1 MLGLWAAGAALGL
14 WIGERPARAQN
25 AGDKAAAEALFDE
38 AKKLY
43 AEKKFAEA
51 CARFDASEKLD
62 PGVGTLLYLAD
73 CYEHVGRTASAW
85 ATFREAG
92 SLAKVASQA
101 ERERIAHE
109 RAALL
114 EPKLYRLTVT
124 VAATP
129 PGLKVMRGDEEVR
142 RETFGTGL
150 PVDPGTYAITA
161 TAKGKKP
168 WTIQV
173 QVPPGAGAQTV
184 TVPALEDDPAA
195 LAAAEAAK
203 AAPLAPIAAA
213 PSPPPPAPEVPGQKQ
228 RISAIVVGSLGL
240 VALGVGGA
248 LAGVAASDNSSA
260 KKDCPSAPCSNK
272 AGVDL
277 ASTAGTFAD
286 GATGLFVAGGVVAA
300 AGVVMFATAPRAKG
314 GKPSAWIAP
323 MIAPGSGGLVL
334 GGGFQ

>member
-1 MLGLWAAGAALGL
+1 MLRPRTMEQRRRWKAALGLWAAGVALGL
-14 WIGERPARAQN
+14 WVGERPARAQN
-25 AGDKAAAEALFDE
+25 AGDKAAAEALFDA

-129 PGLKVMRGDEEVR
+129 PGLKVMRGDEEVQ

-168 WTIQV
+168 V
-173 QVPPGAGAQTV
+173 DDPGAGAAGGGRADRDRPRAQRTIRRRSRR
-184 TVPALEDDPAA
+184 PRRPRR
-195 LAAAEAAK
+195 
-203 AAPLAPIAAA
+203 PPSR
-213 PSPPPPAPEVPGQKQ
+213 PSPRRPPRPPPAPEVPGRTRADLRNRGGQP
-228 RISAIVVGSLGL
+228 RPRGARRRRGAGRGG
-240 VALGVGGA
+240 GVGQQLGEEGLPGPRRA
-248 LAGVAASDNSSA
+248 TTR
-260 KKDCPSAPCSNK
+260 P
-272 AGVDL
+272 
-277 ASTAGTFAD
+277 ASTSR
-286 GATGLFVAGGVVAA
+286 
-300 AGVVMFATAPRAKG
+300 APRGRSPTARRGSSRRRWVHPTAVRVVSVRDRSK
-314 GKPSAWIAP
+314 AR
-323 MIAPGSGGLVL
+323 PGAGRPT
-334 GGGFQ
+334 